1 MFWTELYC
9 KIQSVMTI
17 IGLVILAIAVLVTA
31 AMILVNYYKCRSD
44 RKEKS
49 DKGRR

>member
-17 IGLVILAIAVLVTA
+17 IGLVILAIAVLVTIV
-31 AMILVNYYKCRSD
+31 MILVNYYKSRP
-44 RKEKS
+44 K
-49 DKGRR
+49 RR